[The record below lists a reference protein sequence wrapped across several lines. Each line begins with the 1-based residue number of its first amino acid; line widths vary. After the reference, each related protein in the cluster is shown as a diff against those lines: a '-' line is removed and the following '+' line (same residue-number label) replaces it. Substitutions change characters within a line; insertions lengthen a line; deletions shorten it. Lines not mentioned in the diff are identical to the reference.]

1 MSGNF
6 EELVKMIMKEEL
18 ELSDFHK
25 KNILFG
31 EEALTQ
37 SLKLY
42 NEAQKEAKNN
52 KEMMDYTKRLHAHLS
67 NQVHSLV

>member
-18 ELSDFHK
+18 ESSDFHK

-52 KEMMDYTKRLHAHLS
+52 K
-67 NQVHSLV
+67 